1 MVVLWCVVH
10 LSFSCGLYNGRRL
23 AAVVVMQFAMWT
35 WYSTSRSAGSQNGV
49 EWRQAVLQHRPE
61 GHLLRHWVQ
70 VRPSARPRPDARY
83 SADSAAA
90 IMRSTDNSDK
100 TIAVHVVLAIV
111 RRPQFSVSIQHW
123 WQQWRQSTFI
133 FWGEQWR
140 GRRLWVSREA
150 GAPTGRGLGRM
161 RPLQFEVRAAPNFW
175 NFRPT
180 CKSVHFGVFCVV
192 CVGWHVRIKFW
203 RREKRLSPQY
213 FIGGRLSLPGIGAT
227 GWWRWKCGTEQR
239 SGEVASLCHPPFIW
253 LPPIIRRTCGP
264 PSFKL
269 SQNCNYPTEMASYRG
284 LDYVLISRIFR
295 ETRVIVGI
303 SIFQFSWF
311 DWNRRKKRKSFSPFS
326 KINFLEFH
334 HTPVAQK

>member
-180 CKSVHFGVFCVV
+180 CKSVHFGVFL
-192 CVGWHVRIKFW
+192 
-203 RREKRLSPQY
+203 RRLCRL
-213 FIGGRLSLPGIGAT
+213 
-227 GWWRWKCGTEQR
+227 
-239 SGEVASLCHPPFIW
+239 
-253 LPPIIRRTCGP
+253 TCQD
-264 PSFKL
+264 KIL
-269 SQNCNYPTEMASYRG
+269 E
-284 LDYVLISRIFR
+284 
-295 ETRVIVGI
+295 E
-303 SIFQFSWF
+303 
-311 DWNRRKKRKSFSPFS
+311 RKKTLATVFYWGGDCPFPGSAPLVGGAGNVARSSGAGKSPPCAIRPSS
-326 KINFLEFH
+326 GCH
-334 HTPVAQK
+334 R